1 MSIHEQSRPRPI
13 EAAGAAPTV
22 AAYSRTAS
30 GEAASALRRAR
41 EVARKAQQHGWVVD
55 ALFAES
61 RSQGISDQML
71 EKLATYDV
79 VMVAD
84 ISRLARGAARSRD
97 ILQRFRDADVR
108 LIVDGEP
115 VSGTDVALI
124 DEVVRQLSL
133 AARETQRGGGEA
145 RIPATR
151 ARLGEQ
157 G

>member
-1 MSIHEQSRPRPI
+1 MSIHEQARPHPT
-13 EAAGAAPTV
+13 ETSVAAPTV

-30 GEAASALRRAR
+30 GDAAIALRRAR

-55 ALFAES
+55 TLLAES
-61 RSQGISDQML
+61 RSQGVSDQML

-79 VMVAD
+79 VLVAD
-84 ISRLARGAARSRD
+84 SSRLARGAARSRE

-108 LIVDGEP
+108 LMVDGEP
-115 VSGTDVALI
+115 ASGTDVALI
-124 DEVVRQLSL
+124 DEVIRQLSL

-145 RIPATR
+145 RIAATR
-151 ARLGEQ
+151 ARRGEQ

>member
-1 MSIHEQSRPRPI
+1 MSIHEQARPHPT
-13 EAAGAAPTV
+13 ETAVVSSTV
-22 AAYSRTAS
+22 AAYSRSAS
-30 GEAASALRRAR
+30 GDAASALRRAR
-41 EVARKAQQHGWVVD
+41 EVAAKARQNGWVVD

-84 ISRLARGAARSRD
+84 ISRLARGAARSRE

-115 VSGTDVALI
+115 VSGTDVASI

-145 RIPATR
+145 RIAATR